1 MIKCSQCGEMQPPPP
16 TQAAPT
22 CCPNYYGLLV
32 PDATNRPPR
41 FRLDLK
47 ALKAEYLKLQALVH
61 PDKMQGSTGASW
73 SSWINRANDT
83 LKNPLQRA
91 IYLVNLY
98 EGSVTDKGK
107 DKGKD
112 MDMDIDCSS
121 DSDNH
126 VMSDE
131 CESDYHDISLVLEVR
146 EAIAETAS
154 SSSPSALAVLKQQN
168 DARIEDCCRELE
180 GFLDGPGVGVGGRN
194 NFEGAKRCINR
205 LRYWMSIDD
214 ELKKRM

>member
-1 MIKCSQCGEMQPPPP
+1 MIKCSKCGEMQPPPP

-32 PDATNRPPR
+32 PDATNHPPR

-98 EGSVTDKGK
+98 EGARESVTDKDVEK
-107 DKGKD
+107 
-112 MDMDIDCSS
+112 DIDCSS

-126 VMSDE
+126 VMSAE

-146 EAIAETAS
+146 EAIAETA
-154 SSSPSALAVLKQQN
+154 SSPSALAVLKQQN

-180 GFLDGPGVGVGGRN
+180 GFLDGPGAGAGAGGRN
-194 NFEGAKRCINR
+194 NFKGAKRCINR